1 MINRK
6 TPGTPVPP
14 LVAVKDM
21 AGAANLTFDD
31 IRDDIRD
38 TSTILD
44 KYDSSFILRDLSL
57 PSISWLT
64 TIGLSMYL
72 LSPPSLI

>member
-14 LVAVKDM
+14 LVAVRDM
-21 AGAANLTFDD
+21 AAAADLTYDDLD
-31 IRDDIRD
+31 IRN

-44 KYDSSFILRDLSL
+44 KYDSSFILSDLSL